1 MTTPAK
7 GYEFKVNGE
16 QFASELP
23 QLTAL
28 EILTTAKQGG
38 AIPNNPEEYALKG
51 EKGEYRGNDT
61 VNLVDDNVFIT
72 VPVGSTPVS

>member
-1 MTTPAK
+1 MTTPGK

-16 QFASELP
+16 QFATAKAE
-23 QLTAL
+23 LTAL
-28 EILTTAKQGG
+28 EILTIAKQGG

-51 EKGEYRGNDT
+51 EKGEYQGNDT